1 MEKLYINIKQRR
13 IALKMSQTEL
23 AHKVGYTDRSTIA
36 KVEAGQIDLTQP
48 KIMAFA
54 KALNTTPGKLLGWV
68 VDPEPIAS
76 NIIPVP
82 AGRRIPVVG
91 TIACGSPILA
101 QENIQG
107 YVDTDK
113 AHGADFALICR
124 GDSMAPKILDGD
136 VVLIRQQPTVDNG
149 QVAAVLIG
157 DEATLKKVYLQ
168 DNQLVLVPENGAY
181 SPLVYTGQDM
191 ASAQVLGLVVGFT
204 RWLAD

>member
-1 MEKLYINIKQRR
+1 MDIFAQRVNQRR
-13 IALKMSQTEL
+13 IDLKMSQDEL
-23 AHKVGYTDRSTIA
+23 AQKSGYKSRSTITKIEKGERRVKQT
-36 KVEAGQIDLTQP
+36 KV
-48 KIMAFA
+48 
-54 KALNTTPGKLLGWV
+54 KALADALGVSPAWLLGF
-68 VDPEPIAS
+68 DEEATPLAR